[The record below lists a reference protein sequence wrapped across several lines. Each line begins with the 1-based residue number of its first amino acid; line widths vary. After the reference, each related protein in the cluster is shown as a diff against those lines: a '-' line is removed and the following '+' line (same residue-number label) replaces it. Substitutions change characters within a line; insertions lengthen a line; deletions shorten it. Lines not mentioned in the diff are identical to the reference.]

1 MSVDIRKEWAI
12 DLQRKHDI
20 SIAMSCG
27 VVQISRTAYYYQ
39 HKRKDDSEI
48 VTELNKITDKHSRW
62 GFMKCFNTLR
72 KKGFL
77 WNHKRVHRVY
87 VEHRFQLTAKKKQR
101 YPKRHPDK
109 LVTPKRFGE
118 CWSIDFMSD
127 SLDNRI
133 RFRTFNVIDDYNRE
147 ALGIDIGIGL
157 PSASVI
163 RYLDRLADI
172 YGYPDKIRCD
182 NGSEFTSHYFKA
194 WADKHEIR
202 IDYIEPGSPYQNGF
216 IERFNRTY
224 REEVL
229 DQYLFKNLTEV
240 QNLTADWLAQYND
253 ERPHESLGQMTPSE
267 YRTNNNVYF

>member
-1 MSVDIRKEWAI
+1 
-12 DLQRKHDI
+12 
-20 SIAMSCG
+20 MSCE
-27 VVQISRTAYYYQ
+27 VVQISRTAYYYR
-39 HKRKDDSEI
+39 HKRKDDGEI
-48 VTELNKITDKHSRW
+48 IAMLNNVTDKHPRW
-62 GFMKCFNTLR
+62 GFMKCFNYLR

-87 VEHRFQLTAKKKQR
+87 VEHRFQLTLRKKQR

-157 PSASVI
+157 PSTRVI

-182 NGSEFTSHYFKA
+182 NGREFTSHYFKA

-229 DQYLFKNLTEV
+229 DQYVFKNLAEV
-240 QNLTADWLAQYND
+240 QNLTADWLEQYNN
-253 ERPHESLGQMTPSE
+253 ERPHESLGQMTPNE
-267 YRTNNNVYF
+267 YKTNNNVYF